1 MQKGTTD
8 IIMSYILNTEH
19 SHKPPSRMGSFIF
32 NTQAGGGLRAKG
44 DVGVV
49 VNRLSG

>member
-1 MQKGTTD
+1 MQKGTTTF
-8 IIMSYILNTEH
+8 IMSYVLKTEH

-32 NTQAGGGLRAKG
+32 NTQAGGGLRARG
-44 DVGVV
+44 EVGVV